1 MQMRGR
7 QSTLSQCE
15 YRQTSGA
22 VRGAAWS
29 ASVKRSHLGE
39 PIEDAK
45 AAWKAPE
52 EMLGSQIEEEQG
64 YDQLRMSCE
73 DDRPSGDAC
82 PLDPSRWE
90 SSCEQLAK
98 GGETA

>member
-1 MQMRGR
+1 MPWRMQMRGR
-7 QSTLSQCE
+7 HSTLSQCE

-22 VRGAAWS
+22 VRGAALS
-29 ASVKRSHLGE
+29 ASR
-39 PIEDAK
+39 IEDTKATWK
-45 AAWKAPE
+45 AAE

-64 YDQLRMSCE
+64 YDQPRVSCE
-73 DDRPSGDAC
+73 DDPPSGEAC

-90 SSCEQLAK
+90 SSCEQLAR

>member
-1 MQMRGR
+1 MRGR
-7 QSTLSQCE
+7 HSTLSQCE

-22 VRGAAWS
+22 VRGVAWS
-29 ASVKRSHLGE
+29 ASVKRSR
-39 PIEDAK
+39 IEDTK
-45 AAWKAPE
+45 AAWKAAE

-73 DDRPSGDAC
+73 DDPPSGEAC
-82 PLDPSRWE
+82 PLDPSRRE
-90 SSCEQLAK
+90 SSCEQLAR